1 MKRITG
7 LVVLA
12 FVSSLY
18 AASPPSV
25 PIFSDNFESGTMNL
39 WTVTSAT
46 TPNPLT
52 IATPQN
58 VIPAGGQ
65 FSAYLN
71 VSADRMH
78 HNIIGDNGGA
88 DLSGHILFTFWIYD
102 QGTNS
107 GTVGATRLYNEI
119 RGHSGGTGIP
129 NGGTAVSGALAQLL
143 AAGKFNSTTLTG
155 EVFTTTKYQGRV
167 AFGPATAGTTGW
179 FNLNDPGSP
188 NRSIGWHRFDIEVMP
203 GGTAVR
209 FYVDEVLSR
218 TFNGAAVEPF
228 DTVILGPGVGTQ
240 AGDAWFDGISIGRV
254 DTNSPVINCPSN
266 IIAVA
271 TSSSSGAIVNYPAPT
286 ATDDLDTSPTIV
298 CNPPSGSLFP
308 VGTTTVV
315 CTATDDAGNIGRCTF
330 QVTVLPL
337 RFEGFEHWAQ
347 GQAVLTPESN
357 RLRISNLGSGGND
370 GWRLALNQVDASIFE
385 FYPWNYLTE
394 TCAVTHVD
402 ITVDGAAA
410 QLHTELLVG
419 QELTT
424 LKVDFEALGSRESDV
439 QVRDGTGHLLQTY
452 RIPNASRI
460 DINTIFPGG
469 CNSPVTVYN
478 YSQDTNSVWY
488 RFCKAGCGPCIGTN
502 CWIERVICL
511 RAIALP
517 HEISLKGMDVRAQG
531 MSANGSLLLE
541 DLKFMKFGNEHH
553 SIGDGLVDG
562 EGGVIAIIDEAL
574 LATDI
579 PPAIQLE
586 ISPGYVWK
594 SVRPF
599 APGVNGIGAE
609 LKPVDSIHGGA
620 GSCIMLGAEGMFN
633 GLPAV
638 QLGTA
643 ALRTPMGKK
652 MPELSADFR
661 SIGASMVVLEVL
673 SRGQMTGQTMLP
685 NGVLGHVTGDGML
698 IGVADAAMSPGTF
711 QFLWDAEVDVMLGDG
726 SVFKGDEFRIWG
738 HDPQGQIQGVGML
751 SLHSEG
757 FPSLTILG
765 EALEPTGEQF
775 FPKDVMPP
783 PTASWESFP
792 TEIVQFPTPN
802 QGGLAMRKLH
812 LSFFDMS
819 FDPPKQGEQ
828 VIKEFR
834 CILDEELSR
843 GIGWNCVGFQGTS
856 EWRLMATQPPDP
868 AMGQVYETEML
879 SLNLVGQGLMIR
891 ESPTLPSRGQAS
903 IRMLPA
909 GGDMI
914 SSFFDI
920 FLEISLDGGQTWM
933 PAEGSVHMELGAYAA
948 IRSPVPNLPPGPSS
962 GAEFDMQCPE
972 VAFAN
977 QAVIRNVHLMS
988 LQQGP
993 SLVIPLGGN
1002 TSFPVNGA
1010 VQFEFSPNGQTFQ
1023 TLLGQVQGTGRLT
1036 HSFNYPESGEIGF
1049 YDTEMLQLE
1058 LIGGAA
1064 APIIVRKSPA
1074 APLGP
1079 GRSCLGRNGLGEYLM
1094 ASFFDVN
1101 TEISLDGGRSFSPA
1115 TRPARFTLANPD
1127 GNCLRIICPET
1138 VRGWACT
1145 ATQGGVVNYTV
1156 TATSLCGTTPHVT
1169 CNPPSGSVFPVGST
1183 TVTCTAT
1190 DEAGNTASCTF
1201 KVDVILDTTP
1211 PQIVCPDTLVAWACS
1226 PNGGIV
1232 NYPLPTATDDCDTNV
1247 TVVCNPPSGTPFP
1260 PGSTTVTCTARDD
1273 CDHVSTCQFRV
1284 VVRVDTEPPRLTCPQ
1299 TIEVCTCNPNGTNV
1313 TYGVSATDDCDTNV
1327 TITCTPPS
1335 GSFFPPGT
1343 NTVTCTAEDDCG
1355 HKSECSFL
1363 VIVRLKR
1370 LAIQCPPD
1378 ITVLSC
1384 SNTPVVVTYNVAVS
1398 NGCAGL
1404 GACIVPD
1411 NGTGT
1416 ATLPPNCPYLGE
1428 RMMIINGLPP
1438 GTTIELAP
1446 VFDSFTCQP
1455 GAPICADCFVI
1466 DNCNPTDGETLSYRS
1481 MLHLTLDGT
1490 GAAAGYHRM
1499 LTIADMSHQQGDAP
1513 RTPGMA
1519 VQSFNADMLQLQG
1532 QLPPGDPDFDLLR
1545 ITAGTSFGL
1554 PSPGHTTLTQVGP
1567 GWAVDSFFDITYRI
1581 DFVGHVGGPF
1591 GGMSGS
1597 TTGTIRIRT
1606 TGGGSGGTAVVC
1618 NPPSGSS
1625 FPVGTTTVTC
1635 RATNE
1640 CGFSDTCQFK
1650 VTVVPD
1656 LEPPKIVCP
1665 SNIVDWTCSDTK
1677 VVTYTVTAT
1686 DDTDPNVTI
1695 VCNPPSGSSFPVGI
1709 TTVTCVA
1716 TDDCGK
1722 TDRCQ
1727 FTVRIIR
1734 DTAPPVIHCPT
1745 NPVILWVCT
1754 NRAVL
1759 DYTVTATDDCDTNV
1773 TIICNPP
1780 PGTIVPA
1787 PTNLVVT
1794 CVAID
1799 DCQKTATCQ
1808 FDVRIIRDTTPPV
1821 IHCPT
1826 NAVVWTCTNVVV
1838 LNYTV
1843 TATDDC
1849 DTNVDIVCNPPPG
1862 TVVNV
1867 PTTGVINVSC
1877 TARDDCGNTS
1887 GCQFQV
1893 RVIRDTQPPTI
1904 ICPNDIVVQTCRDCY
1919 PVNYRVEVR
1928 DDCDTNVDVVCNP
1941 PPGTCFP
1948 LGTNE
1953 VRCIAI
1959 DDCGNRSE
1967 CKFQVIVL
1975 REQCPPLTIRP
1986 LAGAPGWVICWP
1998 APSPGCR
2005 LQCTKSLNPPIVWE
2019 NVTNTPVLVGG
2030 TQWCV
2035 FLPHVPPHRF
2045 YRLCKPCD
2053 PVITG
2058 VSHLQPREGD
2068 VITIN
2073 GSGFGTVADDL
2084 CVVIAENSLVTTNP
2098 PPSGDLAGVGDP
2110 NIRYIP
2116 LRALFAQNTFMTARM
2131 GPVPPDVKRGRIMV
2145 GHGIGHVGRFQP
2157 AFQDIVLVDPVWVWQ
2172 KFGPAGMGDQDIDP
2186 QPNPEPTPND
2196 HCFFS
2201 GPPENGALCVFIQGD
2216 WGTNCYISIIARA
2229 HDSVSDTG
2237 GYDLD
2242 GPTIRFINGGNTA
2255 GCAARIADVIR
2266 CAFAQQAGVTIEVSV
2281 EEVPPGSGVFK
2292 ITVRIPGG
2300 YIDRGMLTI
2309 CVRCANP

>member
-12 FVSSLY
+12 FISSLH

-25 PIFSDNFESGTMNL
+25 PIFADNFESGNLSL
-39 WTVTSAT
+39 WTT
-46 TPNPLT
+46 TAGSPLD
-52 IATPQN
+52 PSSLQN
-58 VIPAGGQ
+58 VVPAGGQ
-65 FSAYLN
+65 FSAMMN
-71 VSADRMH
+71 TSTDRMH

-88 DLSGHILFTFWIYD
+88 ELAGHTLFTCYIYD
-102 QGTNS
+102 PGPTAPAS
-107 GTVGATRLYNEI
+107 RIFCEV
-119 RGHSGGTGIP
+119 RGHSGGSGLP
-129 NGGTAVSGALAQLL
+129 NGGTTVSGSLAQLL
-143 AAGKFNSTTLTG
+143 AIGKYNTVTLPG
-155 EVFTTTKYQGRV
+155 ETFSATKYQGRV
-167 AFGPATAGTTGW
+167 TFPTATGGW
-179 FNLNDPGSP
+179 FNLNGAGSP
-188 NRSIGWHRFDIEVMP
+188 NRSVGWHRFDIERMAD
-203 GGTAVR
+203 GTTIN
-209 FYVDEVLSR
+209 FYVDGILSR
-218 TFNGAAVEPF
+218 TFGGATAEPW
-228 DTVILGPGVGTQ
+228 DTVILGPGLGATV
-240 AGDAWFDGISIGRV
+240 GDAWIDGISVGIV
-254 DTNSPVINCPSN
+254 DTNAPVINCPSN
-266 IIAVA
+266 ITAIAGF
-271 TSSSSGAIVNYPAPT
+271 SRGAILNYPVPT
-286 ATDDLDTSPTIV
+286 ATDDMDTSPTIV

-308 VGTTTVV
+308 VGTTTVI
-315 CTATDDAGNIGRCTF
+315 CTATDDAGNTSRCTF
-330 QVTVLPL
+330 DVTVLPL

-357 RLRISNLGSGGND
+357 RLHISNLGSGGND

-402 ITVDGAAA
+402 ITVDGIAA

-419 QELTT
+419 QQLTT

-439 QVRDGTGHLLQTY
+439 QVRDGTGRLLQTY

-469 CNSPVTVYN
+469 CDSPATVYT
-478 YSQDTNSVWY
+478 YFQDTNSVWY

-502 CWIERVICL
+502 CWVERVICL
-511 RAIALP
+511 RAVALP
-517 HEISLKGMDVRAQG
+517 HVISLNGMDVRAQG

-553 SIGDGLVDG
+553 DNGGLVHG
-562 EGGVIAIIDEAL
+562 EGGVIAIIFPDPL
-574 LATDI
+574 LASDI
-579 PPAIQLE
+579 PPVIETE
-586 ISPGYVWK
+586 ISPAYVWR
-594 SVRPF
+594 SSRPF
-599 APGVNGIGAE
+599 APGVGGISVD
-609 LKPVDSIHGGA
+609 LKPVDSIHVGPGG
-620 GSCIMLGAEGMFN
+620 GCIMLGAEGMFN

-643 ALRTPMGKK
+643 AVRTPMGGS

-661 SIGASMVVLEVL
+661 SIGASRVVLEVL
-673 SRGQMTGQTMLP
+673 SRGQTMGQTILP
-685 NGVLGHVTGDGML
+685 NGILGDVTGDGKL
-698 IGVADAAMSPGTF
+698 IGVADAAMRPGTF
-711 QFLWDAEVDVMLGDG
+711 QFRWDAEVDVMLGDG
-726 SVFKGDEFRIWG
+726 SVFTGDEFRMWG
-738 HDPQGQIQGVGML
+738 YDPQGQIQGVGKL

-757 FPSLTILG
+757 FPSLTIVG
-765 EALEPTGEQF
+765 EMLEPTGEQF
-775 FPKDVMPP
+775 FPRDVLPP
-783 PTASWESFP
+783 PTATWETFP
-792 TEIVQFPTPN
+792 TEIIQFPTPN
-802 QGGLAMRKLH
+802 QGGLALRKLR

-819 FDPPKQGEQ
+819 FDPPKAGEQ
-828 VIKEFR
+828 LTKRFG
-834 CILDEELSR
+834 CILDGELSR
-843 GIGWNCVGFQGTS
+843 GIGWTCIGFQGTS
-856 EWRLMATQPPDP
+856 EWLLMANQPPDP
-868 AMGQVYETEML
+868 ARGQFFDTEML
-879 SLNLVGQGLMIR
+879 SLDLVGQGLMIR
-891 ESPTLPSRGQAS
+891 ESPTLPSRGGTS
-903 IRMLPA
+903 IRSLST
-909 GGDMI
+909 GGNMI
-914 SSFFDI
+914 SSFIDPW
-920 FLEISLDGGQTWM
+920 LEVSLDGGQTWI
-933 PAEGSVHMELGAYAA
+933 PAEASMHMELAAYQA
-948 IRSPVPNLPPGPSS
+948 IRSPVANLPPGPAS

-972 VAFAN
+972 VRFVN
-977 QAVIRNVHLMS
+977 QAVIRNVRLMS

-993 SLVIPLGGN
+993 SLQIPLN
-1002 TSFPVNGA
+1002 SAISFPIDGT
-1010 VQFEFSPNGQTFQ
+1010 VQFDFSPNGQTFQ
-1023 TLLGQVQGTGRLT
+1023 TLTGQVQGSGRAV
-1036 HSFNYPESGEIGF
+1036 HSVSFSKLEDLVLF
-1049 YDTEMLQLE
+1049 YDTEMLALQI
-1058 LIGGAA
+1058 IGGGA
-1064 APIIVRKSPA
+1064 APIIVRKGPA
-1074 APLGP
+1074 APPGP
-1079 GRSCLGRNGLGEYLM
+1079 GRSCLGRNDLGEYLI
-1094 ASFFDVN
+1094 ASFFDVF
-1101 TEISLDGGRSFSPA
+1101 TEISLDGGRTFAPA
-1115 TRPARFTLANPD
+1115 TRPARFTLANP
-1127 GNCLRIICPET
+1127 GANCLRINCPQ
-1138 VRGWACT
+1138 VARGWACDT
-1145 ATQGGVVNYTV
+1145 AQGGVVNYTV
-1156 TATSLCGTTPHVT
+1156 TATSLCGTTPHLQ
-1169 CNPPSGSVFPVGST
+1169 CNPPSGSIFPVGLSS
-1183 TVTCTAT
+1183 VTCTAT

-1201 KVDVILDTTP
+1201 PVQVVLDSAP
-1211 PQIVCPDTLVAWACS
+1211 PQIICPDTLTVWTCS

-1247 TVVCNPPSGTPFP
+1247 TVVCNPPSGTAFP
-1260 PGSTTVTCTARDD
+1260 PGTTTVTCTARDD
-1273 CDHVSTCQFRV
+1273 CNHTSTCQFRV

-1313 TYGVSATDDCDTNV
+1313 TYGVSATDDCDTNI

-1355 HKSECSFL
+1355 HKSECSFQ
-1363 VIVRLKR
+1363 VIVTVKR
-1370 LAIQCPPD
+1370 LAIRCPSD
-1378 ITVLSC
+1378 LTVLSC
-1384 SNTPVVVTYNVAVS
+1384 SNTPMVVTYNVLVS
-1398 NGCAGL
+1398 NRCVDA
-1404 GACIVPD
+1404 ACVLPD

-1416 ATLPPNCPYLGE
+1416 ATLPPNCPYVGE
-1428 RMMIINGLPP
+1428 KMMIIDGLPP
-1438 GTTIELAP
+1438 NTTIELAP
-1446 VFDSFTCQP
+1446 VFDTFTCPP

-1490 GAAAGYHRM
+1490 GTAAGYHRL
-1499 LTIADMSHQQGDAP
+1499 LTMANMVHQQGDAP
-1513 RTPGMA
+1513 RTPGLP

-1545 ITAGTSFGL
+1545 ITAGSNFGL
-1554 PSPGHTTLTQVGP
+1554 PSPGHTTLTQVGG

-1581 DFVGHVGGPF
+1581 DFVGNPSGPF
-1591 GGMSGS
+1591 GGRSGS
-1597 TTGTIRIRT
+1597 TTGTIRIRA
-1606 TGGGSGGTAVVC
+1606 GGNGSGGTVVVC

-1656 LEPPKIVCP
+1656 LDPPKIVCP

-1709 TTVTCVA
+1709 TTVTCTA

-1727 FTVRIIR
+1727 FTVRIVR

-1745 NPVILWVCT
+1745 NPVIIWVCT

-1794 CVAID
+1794 CIAID

-1808 FDVRIIRDTTPPV
+1808 FDVR
-1821 IHCPT
+1821 
-1826 NAVVWTCTNVVV
+1826 
-1838 LNYTV
+1838 
-1843 TATDDC
+1843 
-1849 DTNVDIVCNPPPG
+1849 
-1862 TVVNV
+1862 
-1867 PTTGVINVSC
+1867 
-1877 TARDDCGNTS
+1877 
-1887 GCQFQV
+1887 
-1893 RVIRDTQPPTI
+1893 VIRDTQPPTI
-1904 ICPNDIVVQTCRDCY
+1904 ICPSNIVVYTCRDCY

-1953 VRCIAI
+1953 VRCIAT

-1967 CKFQVIVL
+1967 CRFLVIVL
-1975 REQCPPLTIRP
+1975 REVGPKLTIRP

-1998 APSPGCR
+1998 APSTGWR

-2019 NVTNTPVLVGG
+2019 NVTNTPVLIAG
-2030 TQWCV
+2030 QWCV
-2035 FLPHVPPHRF
+2035 TLPHVPPHRF

-2053 PVITG
+2053 PIITG

-2068 VITIN
+2068 IITIS

-2084 CVVIAENSLVTTNP
+2084 CVVIVESSLLTTNP
-2098 PPSGDLAGVGDP
+2098 PPSGDLAGVLDP

-2116 LRALFAQNTFMTARM
+2116 LRALSAQNTSVTARM
-2131 GPVPPDVKRGRIMV
+2131 GPVPFDAKRGRIMV

-2157 AFQDIVLVDPVWVWQ
+2157 AFPDVVLVDPVWVWQ
-2172 KFGPAGMGDQDIDP
+2172 KFGPAGMGNQDIDP

-2196 HCFFS
+2196 RCFFS
-2201 GPPENGALCVFIQGD
+2201 GPPENGALCVYIQGD
-2216 WGTNCYISIIARA
+2216 WRTNCYISVIARA
-2229 HDSVSDTG
+2229 HDSVNDTG

-2242 GPTIRFINGGNTA
+2242 GPTIRFIGGGSIA
-2255 GCAARIADVIR
+2255 GCVARIADVIR
-2266 CAFAQQAGVTIEVSV
+2266 GAFAQQAGVAIEVSV